1 MMNCPSTT
9 AVLLPIPTPCS
20 YSLFLLPVPTP
31 CSSYLPGTSLEPP
44 WNLPGTY
51 LEPTWNLTG
60 TYLEPH
66 WNLST
71 ILEPLRGT
79 TFLENL
85 RSDNFKKGPMA
96 P

>member
-20 YSLFLLPVPTP
+20 YSLFPLPAV
-31 CSSYLPGTSLEPP
+31 LTSLEPP

-51 LEPTWNLTG
+51 LEP
-60 TYLEPH
+60 H

-71 ILEPLRGT
+71 ILEPHRGT